1 MGPLPEGV
9 HELSCDEFPCAWA
22 CGAAGGVL
30 GRAEVEACLQA
41 ACRSR
46 ENGQI
51 PADGR
56 QRQAAERVL
65 RSVPAEADVPPGSPM
80 AFGERCWA
88 PGGTVGSLVLLA
100 DGPAA
105 LLLWLLA
112 APVSLAGMPA
122 LRLVWPPVA
131 PVSLVGAPVSRLA
144 ALLAPRLVVLA

>member
-30 GRAEVEACLQA
+30 GRAEVAARLQA
-41 ACRSR
+41 AGRSR

-51 PADGR
+51 PVRQVRACQTPAAGR

-65 RSVPAEADVPPGSPM
+65 RSLPAQADVPPGSPM
-80 AFGERCWA
+80 AFGERLWA
-88 PGGTVGSLVLLA
+88 PGGSLVLLT
-100 DGPAA
+100 DGPAV

-112 APVSLAGMPA
+112 VPASLAGVPALRRVWPPLAPVSLAD
-122 LRLVWPPVA
+122 
-131 PVSLVGAPVSRLA
+131 APVSRL
-144 ALLAPRLVVLA
+144 VVLA